1 MSANQHFQNGNQMQT
16 EIITKSESKID
27 YTNMTVSQYTAA
39 FKSSMRKTAEAV
51 LEMARVAYE
60 AENNLTRQA
69 YAQFCKQIGF
79 KTEDSTLS
87 KLKSIGAKYEI
98 LKKNE
103 DKLPPNW
110 TSIYKIAQATSDV
123 VQGLI
128 DGNKISPTTTGAEL
142 NTLLGIEAKNKKAS
156 HTSTAAIQANT
167 QFSNNEY
174 TIVCK
179 LYSAPTP
186 AQLKILKEMKEML
199 KNEQIACEKSP
210 SLEPFFE

>member
-1 MSANQHFQNGNQMQT
+1 MSANQHFQNGNQMKT
-16 EIITKSESKID
+16 EVITNPESSVD
-27 YTNMTVSQYTAA
+27 YANMTVSQYTAA

-60 AENNLTRQA
+60 AEKNLTRQA
-69 YAQFCKQIGF
+69 YAKFCEQIGF

-110 TSIYKIAQATSDV
+110 TSIYKIAQATTDV
-123 VQGLI
+123 VQELI
-128 DGNKISPTTTGAEL
+128 DGNKITPATTGVQL
-142 NTLLGIEAKNKKAS
+142 NALLGIESKNKKSNQAS
-156 HTSTAAIQANT
+156 TTATQGET
-167 QFSNNEY
+167 QFSTNEY

-186 AQLKILKEMKEML
+186 AQLKILKELKEML
-199 KNEQIACEKSP
+199 QKEQIACETSP